1 LFFTWG
7 EEVARSGLD
16 AEAVEA
22 YSTVARIQQADLGG
36 TMSVSLDPP
45 RTLNH
50 RTWVCLPVTLYVLG
64 LAAGR
69 QDQDDVAETCYSSA
83 LGILSGLGRKCNEV
97 LLADGA
103 EAGHKR
109 THEEYMDNFHG
120 VLNNGGGV
128 YGRGVCLAPQVRQRI
143 LGGSAAGVHGQANAT
158 YFGACCHRVTVW
170 RMEGCNG
177 VARTRGPPP
186 SGPLGLWGRWCLR
199 RLVHKSPLLKQREYV
214 DLLWMLYGVNSSRAT
229 VCRALAYM
237 GLTWQV

>member
-1 LFFTWG
+1 MAPAPRVAAARAAA
-7 EEVARSGLD
+7 VARSARVG
-16 AEAVEA
+16 ASVFRRRAGWAAV
-22 YSTVARIQQADLGG
+22 L
-36 TMSVSLDPP
+36 L
-45 RTLNH
+45 L
-50 RTWVCLPVTLYVLG
+50 
-64 LAAGR
+64 
-69 QDQDDVAETCYSSA
+69 
-83 LGILSGLGRKCNEV
+83 V